1 MMSRK
6 YRCAQSL
13 SYVLVY
19 ILHRVLHVLQIR
31 VPAYVQDL
39 LCGLD
44 ACGPDACGQGD
55 EARNDEYVRIRR
67 TIRNSGDTKDRGT
80 MDHGTKDHTIPYIR
94 TMDHSTKD
102 RSIFHSANSTD
113 CVRSCAS
120 CGIPSRSPIL

>member
-31 VPAYVQDL
+31 FPAYVQDL
-39 LCGLD
+39 LCG
-44 ACGPDACGQGD
+44 PDACVRGD
-55 EARNDEYVRIRR
+55 EARNDEYIRIRR
-67 TIRNSGDTKDRGT
+67 TIRNSGDTMDRGT
-80 MDHGTKDHTIPYIR
+80 KDHGTKDHTIPYIR

-102 RSIFHSANSTD
+102 RSIFHSANSMD
-113 CVRSCAS
+113 CAHSCAS